1 MKNTAIIILSIM
13 LTGLFGSCSDMLNI
27 DSDRVVLVDE
37 NKLNSANDSLYSIAG
52 ILNLWQAYGEQYV
65 LLGELRGDL
74 MDVTDNTSIELR
86 EIANFTATADNPYV
100 SRRAAYAV
108 IQNCNY
114 VIKNLDTT
122 VVVNSQRLMKREYAV
137 AKVYRAWMYLQ
148 LGLNYGKAVY
158 ITEPILSLEA
168 AEKDYPEYDLP
179 QLIDALIADLAP
191 VEEIE
196 LTMGFPT
203 YGRIGSRNLQDSF
216 IPVDMLLGDLYL
228 WKASLTGDRSA
239 YEMAAQKYYSLMN
252 LQQYGYTVPRYS
264 TEWGNT
270 LYTSLIM
277 YNSGWNGI
285 FSGSNNEVIT
295 AMTCAA
301 KYGLLYKTLPNL
313 ATQPKYTYEV
323 APSQVAMQNWK
334 NQVYY
339 LETNRND
346 TIPGVYNTIDGDF
359 RGYVSWGMNTISSS
373 YRQYEINPGDTIPL
387 IYKYSLSQSTISGS
401 VGDDGEETDDEEAE
415 EELNLIYYDVF
426 LYRVATLYLHYAE
439 ALNNL
444 GYPSTAFAVL
454 KYGMNNQTFV
464 DSAAIAAH
472 EKANL
477 PAYCNFTDPRFESN
491 TAIRARTL
499 GNVDLDTLYYVIP
512 PLATAEDSI
521 RFVDEKICEELG
533 LETAFEGNRFH
544 DLMRFAKRFNEPAY
558 LANKVGAKNPTVK
571 DLLMNE
577 ENWYLKYRK

>member
-1 MKNTAIIILSIM
+1 M

-444 GYPSTAFAVL
+444 TTSYTIEVNGQSRTYSRNEAAILAAFNQVRYRAGLPGLTTLPSRDEFQKLLERERMVEFMHENHRYFDVRRWGIYEETEHEPMR
-454 KYGMNNQTFV
+454 GMNVEASSGNKEAF
-464 DSAAIAAH
+464 
-472 EKANL
+472 
-477 PAYCNFTDPRFESN
+477 YR
-491 TAIRARTL
+491 RTL
-499 GNVDLDTLYYVIP
+499 MTGNIRGRVVDRKLMFVPIPRDEMRRLPSLDQ
-512 PLATAEDSI
+512 
-521 RFVDEKICEELG
+521 
-533 LETAFEGNRFH
+533 
-544 DLMRFAKRFNEPAY
+544 
-558 LANKVGAKNPTVK
+558 NPG
-571 DLLMNE
+571 
-577 ENWYLKYRK
+577 W